1 MGEAAGGPVTADW
14 PVREVIVRYPT
25 TGPIFLQH
33 GSMFRVT
40 EGHLYA
46 SYDPPLTVAEFAALN
61 RLPAEPLLALLNAA
75 AEAERLGE
83 TSSYPAT
90 GRLPEEG
97 GRLPPA
103 PGLGYTGGY
112 GERDDVSAEAIPL
125 VTVLEQR
132 GPE

>member
-1 MGEAAGGPVTADW
+1 MGEAAVERITADW
-14 PVREVIVRYPT
+14 PVREVIVRFPT
-25 TGPIFLQH
+25 TGPVFLQY
-33 GSMFRVT
+33 GPMFRVA

-46 SYDPPLTVAEFAALN
+46 SYEPPLTVAEFAALN
-61 RLPAEPLLALLNAA
+61 RAPVERLLALLNAA

-112 GERDDVSAEAIPL
+112 GQRDDVPVDAVPL